1 MRNVFAVMLGA
12 MVAFGVVAVGDA
24 AAGRL
29 FALPTIAPGT
39 DPAVARSLMEAAIAQ
54 APVSAMLTMV
64 AGYFVAAF
72 AGGFIARK
80 VGSGA
85 PTQSIIVGFL
95 VLTAVILNFSAIHH
109 PTLMVALGVLMPL
122 PGAWLGAQIAGA
134 GVSPNVASGAAR
146 G

>member
-24 AAGRL
+24 AAGQL

-39 DPAVARSLMEAAIAQ
+39 DPAVAKSLMEAAIAK
-54 APVSAMLTMV
+54 APLGAMLTMV
-64 AGYFVAAF
+64 AGYFVASF

-80 VGSGA
+80 VGSGGGA
-85 PTQSIIVGFL
+85 QSMIVGFL
-95 VLTAVILNFSAIHH
+95 VLTAVILNFSAIQH

-122 PGAWLGAQIAGA
+122 PGAWLGAKMA
-134 GVSPNVASGAAR
+134 
-146 G
+146 